1 MNTLSCDTCQV
12 LLMGYLDNEL
22 DAQQRSD
29 VEAHLD
35 SCAACR
41 AERGAYE
48 SLERMVRSMESYSES
63 ERALERYW
71 NQTWNRT
78 ERKLGWSFTG
88 IGAAI
93 MVGFGLFEFT
103 RSFWN
108 DPSVPLVMRI
118 GVGLGCFGVLVLLG
132 SLIRERIMLRKKE
145 RYTEV
150 QR

>member
-1 MNTLSCDTCQV
+1 MNSLNCDAYQV
-12 LLMGYLDNEL
+12 LLMGYLDGEL
-22 DAQQRSD
+22 DEPQRAD
-29 VEAHLD
+29 LEEHLE

-48 SLERMVRSMESYSES
+48 SLNRMVRSLESYSES

-78 ERKLGWSFTG
+78 ERKLGWAFTG
-88 IGAAI
+88 IGFVI
-93 MVGFGLFEFT
+93 LVGFGLFEFT
-103 RSFWN
+103 RAFWT
-108 DPSVPLVMRI
+108 DPTVPIVLRVGAGFG
-118 GVGLGCFGVLVLLG
+118 GVGVLVLLA
-132 SLIRERIMLRKKE
+132 SLIRERVMLRKKE